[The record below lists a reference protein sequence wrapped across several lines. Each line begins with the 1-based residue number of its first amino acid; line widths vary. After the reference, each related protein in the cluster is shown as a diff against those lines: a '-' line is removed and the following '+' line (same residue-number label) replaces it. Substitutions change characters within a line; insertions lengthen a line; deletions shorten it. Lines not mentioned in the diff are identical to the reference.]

1 MAARV
6 TRGIVIFRQWDEE
19 KGLSEVRQAFRS
31 VDELFTLCLQT
42 GTKLLVDRIVIEGMD
57 ERDTQRTLT
66 LVFQSVSV
74 QDVAGGS

>member
-6 TRGIVIFRQWDEE
+6 TRGTVIFRQWDEE

-66 LVFQSVSV
+66 LIFQSVSV
-74 QDVAGGS
+74 QDGTGNP